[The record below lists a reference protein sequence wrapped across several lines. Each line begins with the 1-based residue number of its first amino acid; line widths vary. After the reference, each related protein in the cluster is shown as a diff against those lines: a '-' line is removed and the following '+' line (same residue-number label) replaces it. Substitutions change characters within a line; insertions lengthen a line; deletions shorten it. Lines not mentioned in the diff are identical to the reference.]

1 MRMVLQ
7 RLYII
12 EILNLFDFALNPA
25 LRKVTC
31 QWKFQLSFPCL
42 HTYKCVYCSQ
52 YQDWL
57 TKSVLGVC
65 QSWKWL
71 CIWAWSNKI
80 LMLFPSWRRKM
91 SIVLFGQNALGLVNE
106 SFFFFVRSVGV
117 DLCNFVLMEK
127 LCDSIHRWYFGCVF
141 KTLFNKIAAEL
152 FDKTHEVRTVMLS
165 PKNETVFFSDMPVLG
180 LF

>member
-12 EILNLFDFALNPA
+12 EIFNLFDFALNLA

-31 QWKFQLSFPCL
+31 QWKFRLSFPCQ
-42 HTYKCVYCSQ
+42 HTYKCAYYSQ

-57 TKSVLGVC
+57 TKSVLGIC

-71 CIWAWSNKI
+71 GIWAWSNKI

-91 SIVLFGQNALGLVNE
+91 SIVLFEQDALGWSTRV
-106 SFFFFVRSVGV
+106 FCKIYMCRSY
-117 DLCNFVLMEK
+117 NFVDVEVMWQHPWV
-127 LCDSIHRWYFGCVF
+127 IFGCVF
-141 KTLFNKIAAEL
+141 
-152 FDKTHEVRTVMLS
+152 
-165 PKNETVFFSDMPVLG
+165 
-180 LF
+180 

>member
-12 EILNLFDFALNPA
+12 EIFNLFDFALNLA

-31 QWKFQLSFPCL
+31 QWKFRLSFPCL
-42 HTYKCVYCSQ
+42 HTYKCVYYSQ
-52 YQDWL
+52 CQDWL
-57 TKSVLGVC
+57 TKSVLGIC

-91 SIVLFGQNALGLVNE
+91 STVLFEQDALGWSTRV
-106 SFFFFVRSVGV
+106 FFVRSVSV
-117 DLCNFVLMEK
+117 DLITSLMWK
-127 LCDSIHRWYFGCVF
+127 LCDSIHGWYWMCV
-141 KTLFNKIAAEL
+141 LNS
-152 FDKTHEVRTVMLS
+152 VW
-165 PKNETVFFSDMPVLG
+165 
-180 LF
+180 